1 MLIINCQNVKKY
13 NAAQLVL
20 ENVTFE
26 LHQGEKA
33 GLVGRN
39 GCGKTTLLRLLA
51 KQESPDDGMLA
62 IAKHISVGYLQ
73 QISGFEA
80 GATVYDVLSLAFRE
94 LLQTRNEMSR
104 LEAAMAYPGLE
115 NGELESLLANYA
127 KLQERYEAEGG
138 YELEYTIDG
147 VAEGL
152 RIPKEWYSRTFQSMS
167 GGEKTKVALASQ
179 LLLKPGLLLLDEPTN
194 HLDMSAVE
202 WLEDFLQKYP
212 GSCLIVSH
220 DRYFLDRVATKIVE
234 LEDGETTVFH
244 GNYSRYAKEK
254 EELILRQ
261 FSDYQEQQKQ
271 IKKMRETIKQLMEW
285 GRIGDNGKFF
295 RRAASMQKAL
305 DRMEKV
311 KRPAINR
318 KEAEFDLKPTERS
331 GKQTVVFQDVNKS
344 YGATPVLAGV
354 SGELHYGENVMLIG
368 DNGSGKSTLLKLMLG
383 ELAADNGAINI
394 GSRVELGYLPQQQ
407 PPDDPKQTVLHY
419 FRTEAGMEEGEARNA
434 LAAYMFY
441 GTEVFKPLGMLSGGE
456 WTRLRLALLVLKKPN
471 LLILDEPTNHMD
483 IASREALEEALEDYP
498 GTLLIVTHDRYLI
511 NRLAQKIWELDRGR
525 LDIYLGGFD
534 DYKAESV
541 KRKSRVISNEIQKSG
556 QKGSPVT
563 ARQGNENQT
572 AGSLKKE
579 KEGRQ
584 RTEAGNKQSSSA
596 RSGQMDSGSQQLEA
610 KIQQAERRIAELDA
624 EMDQMGQAGEAEAVN
639 AAERLQQAWNERA
652 FLQENL
658 DEWMGQWL
666 EMQDH

>member
-1 MLIINCQNVKKY
+1 MLTINCQNVKKY

-51 KQESPDDGMLA
+51 KLEAPDDGMLA
-62 IAKHISVGYLQ
+62 IAKNLSIGYLQ
-73 QISGFEA
+73 QTSGVEA
-80 GATVYDVLSLAFRE
+80 GKTVYDVLSLAYRE
-94 LLQTRNEMSR
+94 LLHFRNEMSQ
-104 LEAAMAYPGLE
+104 LEAAMASPELGAEDLE
-115 NGELESLLANYA
+115 RLLAEYA
-127 KLQERYEAEGG
+127 KLQERFEMEGG
-138 YELEYTIDG
+138 YELESTIDG

-152 RIPKEWYSRTFQSMS
+152 RIPREWYSREFQSLS

-179 LLLKPGLLLLDEPTN
+179 LLLRPGLLLLDEPTN

-202 WLEDFLQKYP
+202 WLEDFLQRYA

-261 FSDYQEQQKQ
+261 FADYQEQQKQ
-271 IKKMRETIKQLMEW
+271 IKKMKETIKQLLEW

-318 KEAEFDLKPTERS
+318 KEAEFELKPTERS
-331 GKQTVVFQDVNKS
+331 GKQAVVFQDVEKG
-344 YGATPVLAGV
+344 YGTTPVLSGI
-354 SGELHYGENVMLIG
+354 SGELHYGDNVMLIG

-383 ELAADNGAINI
+383 ELTADSGEINL
-394 GSRVELGYLPQQQ
+394 GSRVEIGYLPQQQ
-407 PPDDPKQTVLHY
+407 PPGDPKQTVLHY
-419 FRTEAGMEEGEARNA
+419 FRSEAGMEEGEARNT

-441 GTEVFKPLGMLSGGE
+441 GTEVFKPIGMLSGGE

-511 NRLAQKIWELDRGR
+511 NRLAQRIWELDRGH

-534 DYKAESV
+534 DYKAESGR
-541 KRKSRVISNEIQKSG
+541 RKSRVISHGIERSGKKGNTVNAGQENES
-556 QKGSPVT
+556 
-563 ARQGNENQT
+563 QT
-572 AGSLKKE
+572 AGSVKKE
-579 KEGRQ
+579 NEGRR
-584 RTEAGNKQSSSA
+584 RTEASNKQSVST
-596 RSGQMDSGSQQLEA
+596 RSGQNDSDSEQLEA
-610 KIQQAERRIAELDA
+610 KIEEAERRIAELDA
-624 EMDQMGQAGEAEAVN
+624 AMEHMGQDGETAE
-639 AAERLQQAWNERA
+639 AAERLQQAWSEREA
-652 FLQENL
+652 LQESL
-658 DEWMGQWL
+658 DEWMEQWL
-666 EMQDH
+666 EKQDN